1 MGKFTLTIDTDNA
14 AFAEMG
20 TLSEVARILRE
31 LSDDLGDDEAVGCN
45 LYDYNGNK
53 VGRWTN
59 KGSK

>member
-20 TLSEVARILRE
+20 ALSEVARILRE
-31 LSDDLGDDEAVGCN
+31 LSDDLGDDEAVGGN

>member
-1 MGKFTLTIDTDNA
+1 MGA
-14 AFAEMG
+14 
-20 TLSEVARILRE
+20 LSEVARILRE
-31 LSDDLGDDEAVGCN
+31 LSDDLGDDEAVGGN